1 MSKFILSVAALAAL
15 LAVGQTAHAETPWI
29 FQRSYYS
36 HDPVIDVKIGPD
48 RYQFDGPYFTRPQG
62 QFIRSGFRQIQ
73 TNTGY
78 RGPGYEN
85 SIFFDSW
92 IQGGVQF

>member
-1 MSKFILSVAALAAL
+1 MSKFVLSVAALAAS
-15 LAVGQTAHAETPWI
+15 LAIGQTAQAAPWI

-36 HDPVIDVKIGPD
+36 HDPVVEVKIGPD

-62 QFIRSGFRQIQ
+62 EFIRSGFRQIQ
-73 TNTGY
+73 TNTGVP
-78 RGPGYEN
+78 GPNYDN
-85 SIFFDSW
+85 SIFFESW